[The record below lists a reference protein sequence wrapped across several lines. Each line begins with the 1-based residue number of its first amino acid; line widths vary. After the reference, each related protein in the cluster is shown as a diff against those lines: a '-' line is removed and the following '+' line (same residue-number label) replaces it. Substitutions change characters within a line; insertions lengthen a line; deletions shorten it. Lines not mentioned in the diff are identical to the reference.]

1 MSLRAGYS
9 HSLVCGLTCSFMSIE
24 MTSPTV
30 SSIPQSIEPASS
42 AEGISISTTVAPSA
56 RITSHSRDSVANSL
70 SPFSRSSKST
80 SNAVPRATDISAI
93 PPLGRSAPRDCPTS
107 NGTRFT
113 ITSPLDQSELGS
125 GTTIVYEKICGT
137 NMEATNKTDL
147 ASFVVNSFDLC
158 IQTCAGAVGVSNHL
172 LKKVKDAILLSP
184 RIFRLSER
192 RFEWEKSSRRREC
205 K

>member
-1 MSLRAGYS
+1 
-9 HSLVCGLTCSFMSIE
+9 

-30 SSIPQSIEPASS
+30 SSIPQSIEPPSS

-80 SNAVPRATDISAI
+80 SNAVTRATDISAI

-113 ITSPLDQSELGS
+113 ITSPFDQSELGS

-158 IQTCAGAVGVSNHL
+158 IQTCAGQRSSMPVSATYHWGDGT
-172 LKKVKDAILLSP
+172 KDTTDMTRPGTCWCCGGIDPFTEKTERCDTAIP
-184 RIFRLSER
+184 KDF
-192 RFEWEKSSRRREC
+192 
-205 K
+205 

>member
-1 MSLRAGYS
+1 
-9 HSLVCGLTCSFMSIE
+9 